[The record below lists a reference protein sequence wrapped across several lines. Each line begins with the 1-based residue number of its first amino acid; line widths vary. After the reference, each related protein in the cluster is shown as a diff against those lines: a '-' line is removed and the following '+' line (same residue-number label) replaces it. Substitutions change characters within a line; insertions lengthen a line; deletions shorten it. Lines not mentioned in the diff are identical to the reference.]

1 MAAHQE
7 VAVEL
12 RHLHAFVAVAEELNF
27 RRAAVRLH
35 MSQPPLSQQIK
46 RLENEV
52 GVALLRRTTRRVA
65 LTAAGEAFL
74 DEARRTLSSAE
85 AAPRLARQAAS
96 GEIGTLRLGFSGQT
110 SYQVMLLIVRK
121 FRERYPQVRFD
132 IVSPLLGGELV
143 DRINQQEVDVG
154 LLRLPVPTRGLRL
167 RELQSHPLAAA
178 VSADHPLAEREH
190 IELADLA
197 GETFIGYTANRGSVV
212 NHVVREAFAELGF
225 LLEWGQEAP
234 DTHTILSLV
243 GAGAGIGV
251 VPLTAGHLKLPG
263 VVLVPVRDAPSLP
276 LALAWR
282 DDDANPA
289 LAGLVGLLDEIA
301 AELDEP

>member
-1 MAAHQE
+1 M
-7 VAVEL
+7 
-12 RHLHAFVAVAEELNF
+12 RHLQAFVAVAEELNF

-46 RLENEV
+46 RLEGEV

-85 AAPRLARQAAS
+85 AAPRAARQAAA

-121 FRERYPQVRFD
+121 FRERYPRVRFD

-143 DRINQQEVDVG
+143 DQINQQEVDVG
-154 LLRLPVPTRGLRL
+154 LLRLPVPSAGLQL
-167 RELQSHPLAAA
+167 RELQRHPLAAA
-178 VSADHPLAEREH
+178 VSADHPLAER
-190 IELADLA
+190 DLI
-197 GETFIGYTANRGSVV
+197 GLDDLRPETFISYTANRGSVV
-212 NHVVREAFAELGF
+212 NQVVREACADLGF
-225 LLEWGQEAP
+225 VPDFGQEAP

-243 GAGAGIGV
+243 GAGAGIGM

-263 VVLVPVRDAPSLP
+263 VVLVPVTDAPLLP

-282 DDDANPA
+282 EDDPNPA

-301 AELDEP
+301 AELDAV